1 MASGKKALGI
11 LFGVKGGGTL
21 DQGSGKLI
29 LEDLKKIVNKIN
41 NNKKLL
47 PAVQLTL
54 DAEKARKSIAEL
66 KKDLGSVHEMI
77 KKMPPVP
84 AASSGKGSNSG
95 GSKDNADA
103 SEIQKRTKAINE
115 YLKVVPQLHR
125 LKNEYA
131 GLELLAGGKLGF
143 SGKASDSFKAS
154 FQPVIKYYEKIHES
168 FAKVIPDFDIFAFK
182 LTYTDKEIAEHAQ
195 TLGITVDQYKELR
208 KIISSAQPKMMSDF
222 AQQDRTQAQ
231 RLKDYSA
238 KISDFLERN
247 KGNIAKNPHAQILA
261 NELNQMIQT
270 SSGGIGELKEKYK
283 EFLSVYQKFGLYSE
297 SWAQRFKKAISDGLK
312 TALAGWVTGILSKA
326 IKSVYNNVV
335 SLDKA
340 IVNLQIAS
348 GKSREETRR
357 LLTTYS
363 DLAKRLGSTTE
374 KVAESADTWLRQ
386 GYSAKDAG
394 LLIKNSTMLAT
405 LGQMEAADA
414 STALTSA
421 MKGYKL
427 SVEESTAVVDK
438 FTAVDMEAAASA
450 GDIATAMAETAT
462 SADIAGVSMDR
473 LIGYIATVKE
483 VTQDGAES
491 VGTFY
496 KTLFARMNSVAAGKF
511 VDEETGE
518 SLNDVETVLTSLNIA
533 VRDQNGVFLSSADVL
548 DEVAKRWENFDGV
561 AKHAIATAFAGTRQQ
576 EKFIVLMEN
585 YGTAIEYANVA
596 AESGGTAAEKFQ
608 AHLGGIDAKMQSLT
622 SSFQKLSLNVL
633 DSNLITGTLSFLT
646 KVVDGLN
653 AVIDGIGGVNTLLTA
668 TIGLVGTLTAHSI
681 AAWFSGLA
689 SAITQAGG
697 KLKFLKNL
705 FAQVSTQVPKL
716 TLGVGILAAAV
727 TVAVGLINH
736 HNQSVQKSIDA
747 SREAAAAA
755 REAAEA
761 YNENAK
767 SIKELAEEYAVL
779 YKESGGTFDATQT
792 QKIQSLQDQIT
803 KLVGEQAKNLDL
815 VNGKLDDELK
825 KLKDIADQELA
836 AMDREARISLASA
849 ERAYLDASK
858 KFAILLPYSVY
869 SKNPQNNAFTGHDDA
884 DFVTSLTSKH
894 GVQMYSRDPNNAS
907 ASWGFATQFDSIQ
920 GAVSQ
925 YAAVTSLRDDLA
937 LSGQTDTNLF
947 RVAEKF
953 LADYKQYYE
962 DYMAAQNMFD
972 AIEETRNKNKKLD
985 TSANGHS
992 VLGKDYKTI
1001 FEEVREGYD
1010 GIAEALKGVTTEGY
1024 LTADAMES
1032 LWKLEAE
1039 NKLAG
1044 LDLEDILE
1052 KDANGY
1058 KLKSTALEQYIKTL
1072 TDTYAIE
1079 GKYATLQDKQNAS
1092 DNLTKL
1098 KNIIALLATTQES
1111 VDKANERQRKNYEKQ
1126 QDALNEQLDAYKEL
1140 IDVRKELL
1148 ETFEEEVKYQKELE
1162 KKQKSVASLQT
1173 RLAVAR
1179 LDKSAAG
1186 QARVR
1191 ELEKELAEAQEDL
1204 DDFTLEHAIE
1214 VLTDELDSQYSEYE
1228 NLIKAKLDEIE
1239 ALLEKLNETPDDTD
1253 DKEWAS
1259 SVLSYLEAIK
1269 TQISQTPV
1277 KDGPQQVPFGLQ
1289 APADAYTTGIRG
1301 PTKGFLGSAIV
1312 YKKYHSG
1319 GIVGG
1324 YPLSDTT
1331 EEFAKLLKGEVV
1343 ATPSQMK
1350 TFMEKT
1356 LPSAVSSTASGN
1368 EFNAPLIEIQ
1378 CGSVTTESLP
1388 KLETVIK
1395 EAVKEVKRQLDGGM
1409 SRVGY
1414 KRPTSKLLA
1423 K

>member
-11 LFGVKGGGTL
+11 LFSVKGGGKL

-29 LEDLKKIVNKIN
+29 LEDLKKIVNQIN

-84 AASSGKGSNSG
+84 AASSGNGSNRG
-95 GSKDNADA
+95 GSKGNADA

-115 YLKVVPQLHR
+115 YIKVVPQLHR

-131 GLELLAGGKLGF
+131 GLELLAGGKLDF

-195 TLGITVDQYKELR
+195 TLGITVDQYNELR

-231 RLKDYSA
+231 RLKDYSE

-633 DSNLITGTLSFLT
+633 DSDLITGTLSFLM

-653 AVIDGIGGVNTLLTA
+653 AVINGIGGVNTLLTA
-668 TIGLVGTLTAHSI
+668 TIGLVGTLTAHSV

-689 SAITQAGG
+689 NAITQAGG

-705 FAQVSTQVPKL
+705 FAQVITNIPKL

-727 TVAVGLINH
+727 TVTVGLINH

-755 REAAEA
+755 REEAEA
-761 YNENAK
+761 HNENAK

-803 KLVGEQAKNLDL
+803 QLVGEQADNIDL
-815 VNGKLDDELK
+815 VNGALDEELK
-825 KLKDIADQELA
+825 KLKDVSDQQLLA
-836 AMDREARISLASA
+836 AETKANVDIANAENAYKQSA
-849 ERAYLDASK
+849 EIIGQNDY
-858 KFAILLPYSVY
+858 AIGSYTDSQFVATDENILEDNFLNKYHV
-869 SKNPQNNAFTGHDDA
+869 KVGHDISYGTIGTYIKSEFD
-884 DFVTSLTSKH
+884 TIEE
-894 GVQMYSRDPNNAS
+894 
-907 ASWGFATQFDSIQ
+907 FA
-920 GAVSQ
+920 AQ
-925 YAAVTSLRDDLA
+925 YAAVYAMMGGLA
-937 LSGQTDTNLF
+937 KDHGDSELY
-947 RVAEKF
+947 RVATSF
-953 LADYKQYYE
+953 IADYKQYYD
-962 DYMAAQNMFD
+962 DYMAAQNMLD
-972 AIEETRNKNKKLD
+972 AIEETRAKNKKLD

-992 VLGKDYKTI
+992 VLGKTHKAI
-1001 FEEVREGYD
+1001 FEEIREGYD
-1010 GIAEALKGVTTEGY
+1010 GIVSAMQNVTTEGY

-1039 NKLAG
+1039 NKLGG
-1044 LDLEDILE
+1044 LGVADILE

-1058 KLKSTALEQYIKTL
+1058 KFKADAIEQYIQQLSTA
-1072 TDTYAIE
+1072 YVIE
-1079 GKYATLQDKQNAS
+1079 GEYATQADKNRALE
-1092 DNLTKL
+1092 NIEKFR
-1098 KNIIALLATTQES
+1098 NIIALLATTQES
-1111 VDKANERQRKNYEKQ
+1111 VDKANERRRKELEKQ
-1126 QDALNEQLDAYKEL
+1126 QDTLNDQLDAYKEL
-1140 IDVRKELL
+1140 IDVRKDLL

-1162 KKQKSVASLQT
+1162 KKQKNVASLQT

-1228 NLIKAKLDEIE
+1228 NFIKSKLDEIE
-1239 ALLEKLNETPDDTD
+1239 ALLEKLEEPAEDTD
-1253 DKEWAS
+1253 DKEWAT
-1259 SVLSYLEAIK
+1259 SVLTYLEEILNK
-1269 TQISQTPV
+1269 VNETEV
-1277 KDGPQQVPFGLQ
+1277 KGEVELIPW
-1289 APADAYTTGIRG
+1289 TGG
-1301 PTKGFLGSAIV
+1301 TVHGDKKLGEAKDV
-1312 YKKYHSG
+1312 DYGRWRQYHSG

-1324 YPLSDTT
+1324 YPLADTT

-1343 ATPSQMK
+1343 STPAQMK
-1350 TFMEKT
+1350 NFMSKT
-1356 LPSAVSSTASGN
+1356 LPQISAHGSVGTN

-1378 CGSVTTESLP
+1378 CGSVTSEALP

-1395 EAVKEVKRQLDGGM
+1395 EAVKEVKRQLDSGM
-1409 SRVGY
+1409 SRNGY
-1414 KRPTSKLLA
+1414 KRPTSKLLV
-1423 K
+1423 